1 MWLLKGRLSLTE
13 KESKCP
19 RQKYCL
25 VCLRRAIVS
34 ETVNRGGRGRRE
46 REERQQ
52 GINSER
58 GWTLRSCEALR
69 TIVRTLVNAGL

>member
-1 MWLLKGRLSLTE
+1 M
-13 KESKCP
+13 
-19 RQKYCL
+19 
-25 VCLRRAIVS
+25 S

-58 GWTLRSCEALR
+58 SWTLRSCEALR
-69 TIVRTLVNAGL
+69 TIVRTLVIAGI

>member
-1 MWLLKGRLSLTE
+1 M
-13 KESKCP
+13 
-19 RQKYCL
+19 
-25 VCLRRAIVS
+25 S